1 MNIVAFEDAPAYE
14 APGHTGMRMRRLQGR
29 EAGPA
34 DTVWIGCSVLEPG
47 GGTTATASA
56 VEKFYVC
63 LEGSVRVIA
72 RQGGEGEEGQTVD
85 LHPLDSCRIAPAE
98 TRELRN
104 CTALPA
110 RLLLVMPLDQLAR
123 PKAGGS

>member
-1 MNIVAFEDAPAYE
+1 M
-14 APGHTGMRMRRLQGR
+14 HMKRLQGR

-34 DTVWIGCSVLEPG
+34 DTVWIGCSELEPG

-56 VEKFYVC
+56 VEKFYVS

-72 RQGGEGEEGQTVD
+72 RQGAEESTVD
-85 LHPLDSCRIAPAE
+85 LYPLDSCRIAPAE

-104 CTALPA
+104 CTTLPA
-110 RLLLVMPLDQLAR
+110 RLLLIMPLDQLVRAK
-123 PKAGGS
+123 PTGG